1 MTAARSKARSSTLT
15 KKQREAREKAIVADL
30 KAGKLSYRRIAE
42 KHSVSLPTVNNKAKK
57 FGISRGRRKNARIV
71 VAAPRRQANRTA
83 ATRGT
88 ARTAAARH
96 QPSANGGFGD
106 ALRSLVLEHYP
117 NITLAQ
123 FDRLSQAVHNEL
135 D

>member
-1 MTAARSKARSSTLT
+1 MTAARSTTRSSTLT
-15 KKQREAREKAIVADL
+15 KKQREAREKAIVSDL

-57 FGISRGRRKNARIV
+57 FGISRGRRKNASIV
-71 VAAPRRQANRTA
+71 VPAPRRTTRA
-83 ATRGT
+83 ASTRG
-88 ARTAAARH
+88 AARAASPRR

-106 ALRSLVLEHYP
+106 ALRTLVLEHYP